1 MSPDQDIDHA
11 ISAASLVLA
20 VLAALYTLWLGEV
33 TRALDTPVAPDK
45 DNRGGAK
52 TAVRRALLTKAAP
65 LFAASLAAVA
75 IMAPRSWFIAEEA
88 VMRGWRAPFND
99 VKAFFMLTAILLGVL
114 CWVAGAQLLGLRKK
128 GRDLEA

>member
-33 TRALDTPVAPDK
+33 TRALDAPVAADR

-52 TAVRRALLTKAAP
+52 KLVRQALLTKAAP
-65 LFAASLAAVA
+65 LFAASLAAAA
-75 IMAPRSWFIAEEA
+75 IMVPRSWSI
-88 VMRGWRAPFND
+88 VMQAALHGRGTPFND
-99 VKAFFMLTAILLGVL
+99 VKAFFLLTAVLLAIL
-114 CWVAGAQLLGLRKK
+114 CWVSCGQILRLRKK
-128 GRDLEA
+128 ARDLET